1 MAVRMLDFERPAI
14 GRARAPVMGATPLPM
29 IRSISM
35 PLSVRCLSK
44 PAARRSSN
52 QQLRPSVQNQPWV
65 RLADASET
73 ILVFVIAFGQIAPPQ
88 PGQRIT
94 RPLNRP
100 LAHQHASTD
109 VAGAEA
115 MHPGAV
121 IEWLFAKAYF
131 E

>member
-1 MAVRMLDFERPAI
+1 
-14 GRARAPVMGATPLPM
+14 M

-94 RPLNRP
+94 QPLNLRWRTSMRARMSRVLKP
-100 LAHQHASTD
+100 CTRA
-109 VAGAEA
+109 
-115 MHPGAV
+115 P
-121 IEWLFAKAYF
+121 
-131 E
+131 

>member
-1 MAVRMLDFERPAI
+1 VD
-14 GRARAPVMGATPLPM
+14 T
-29 IRSISM
+29 
-35 PLSVRCLSK
+35 
-44 PAARRSSN
+44 
-52 QQLRPSVQNQPWV
+52 
-65 RLADASET
+65 SET

-94 RPLNRP
+94 RPPNRP

-109 VAGAEA
+109 VASAGA

-121 IEWLFAKAYF
+121 VEWLFAKAYF